1 MSAYVIAELDITDP
15 EKFAEYR
22 GLVPATVEQYGGKYL
37 ARGGSVEV
45 LEGYWNP
52 TRIVILEFESTEQAK
67 KWIDSDEYT
76 PVKQIRFESA
86 NTNVVLVEGA

>member
-1 MSAYVIAELDITDP
+1 MSAYVIAELEITDP
-15 EKFAEYR
+15 ERFGEYR
-22 GLVPATVEQYGGKYL
+22 ELVSATIEQYGGKYL
-37 ARGGSVEV
+37 ARGGSIEV
-45 LEGYWNP
+45 LEGDWNP
-52 TRIVILEFESTEQAK
+52 NRIVILEFESTEQAK

>member
-45 LEGYWNP
+45 LEGDWNP
-52 TRIVILEFESTEQAK
+52 ARIVILEFESTEQAK

>member
-45 LEGYWNP
+45 LEGDWNP
-52 TRIVILEFESTEQAK
+52 TRVVILEFESTEQAK